1 MLYQSG
7 SIDMAA
13 KCKIILILAG
23 LLMLTACAGRG
34 EQLLRQDYMVMTD
47 DELLK
52 YFYAIDEEVV
62 GCQAAAGRTAVG
74 VGTGYGTGGF
84 RLGVG
89 IQQRLATGCD
99 LDALRQRRGEV
110 RFELKKRGLSP

>member
-1 MLYQSG
+1 
-7 SIDMAA
+7 MAA
-13 KCKIILILAG
+13 NCRIILIITG
-23 LLMLTACAGRG
+23 LLILSACAGRG
-34 EQLLRQDYMVMTD
+34 EHLLRQDYQVMDD

-52 YFYAIDEEVV
+52 YFYEIDEEVAR
-62 GCQAAAGRTAVG
+62 CQASPGRTAVG

-110 RFELKKRGLSP
+110 RFALKKRGLSP